1 MPTTVKVQ
9 EEDMQKMNEALTAI
23 REKNEKLG
31 TEAAATKEVIDKAGK
46 DIIEIKGKTDRLE
59 AEAKAQSEAMQ
70 KLSGTIDVI
79 NDNLV
84 VIQKGY
90 AAGSVNSSGY
100 QAHNEYWGALK
111 DSLRSNNNYVLKEQY
126 DAVIEEYI
134 KCYASFSSPEAQ
146 EKMKAAAFI
155 GNNPHSGYVVPVE
168 LLSKIFKKRYETSP
182 LRNYASVISIST
194 ESAKVMLD
202 DEDLEISEIGEAD
215 KRGESSMPGMGFV
228 EISTNELWAK
238 VPISLQLL
246 EDAVFNLQDWLQDK
260 VTKKFSRQEN
270 TQFVRGSGVKQA
282 QGFLSYPAWAQ
293 NGKQYYYRNAVEQVE
308 TQGSGKVGGDD
319 VIRLLGDLKS
329 EYLQNAAWAMNSTT
343 FYKNILTL
351 KASDGHYLVNPAML
365 AQGAD
370 LLLMGKKVAFFD
382 DMPGVA
388 ANSLAICLAD
398 WGEFYTILD
407 RIGMWT
413 QADPYSSDGF
423 LKIKNRIRVG
433 GAVANYEAGK
443 LMKIKA

>member
-1 MPTTVKVQ
+1 METTVKVK
-9 EEDMQKMNEALTAI
+9 EKDMQKMNEAISAI
-23 REKNEKLG
+23 QEKNDKYGE
-31 TEAAATKEVIDKAGK
+31 EAAETREVVEKAGQ
-46 DIIEIKGKTDRLE
+46 DIVDIKSKTDRLE

-70 KLSGTIDVI
+70 KLNGTIDVI
-79 NDNLV
+79 NDSIT
-84 VIQKGY
+84 VIQKEY
-90 AAGSVNSSGY
+90 AAGSVSSSGY

-111 DSLRSNNNYVLKEQY
+111 SSLSANNNYVLKEQY
-126 DAVIEEYI
+126 DAVIDEYV
-134 KCYASFSSPEAQ
+134 KCFASFSSPEAQ

-168 LLSKIFKKRYETSP
+168 LLSRIIKKRYETSP

-194 ESAKVMLD
+194 ESAKIMLD
-202 DEDLEISEIGEAD
+202 DEDIEISEIGEAD
-215 KRGESSMPGMGFV
+215 KRSESSMPDMGFV
-228 EISTNELWAK
+228 EIGTNELWAK

-246 EDAVFNLQDWLQDK
+246 EDAVFNLQEWLQQK

-282 QGFLSYPAWAQ
+282 QGFLSYDAWPK
-293 NGKQYYYRNAVEQVE
+293 NGKKYYYRNAVEQVE
-308 TQGSGKVGGDD
+308 TQDSGKIGGDD

-388 ANSLAICLAD
+388 ANSLAVCLAD

-423 LKIKNRIRVG
+423 LKIKNRTRVG
-433 GAVANYEAGK
+433 GAVTNFEAGK
-443 LMKIKA
+443 ILKVK